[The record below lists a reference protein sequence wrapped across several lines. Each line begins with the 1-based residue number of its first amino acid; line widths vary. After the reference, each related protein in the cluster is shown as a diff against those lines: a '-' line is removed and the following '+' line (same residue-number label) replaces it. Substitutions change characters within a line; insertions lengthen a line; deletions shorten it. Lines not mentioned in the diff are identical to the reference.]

1 MRPDELLK
9 LAKKEKLDQVEP
21 AWLATIAEGA
31 GDAEA
36 LLEVPEL
43 LAGRGH
49 VDLAENLLWYLA
61 DWLTE
66 RGDLQ
71 GALQVARR
79 GGRILPGSGVMR
91 ELACGLYSQVHSGGT
106 DIEDLIRLT
115 LKAPSLPL
123 DEALAALEKIMAL
136 RPGAYVL
143 DRQLGTVGRVAGLDV
158 EKGGIVV
165 TVPEGEKLYGPA
177 LVGRLDAVEDDDFRA
192 LCAFERD
199 RVIGL
204 AQEDPEELV
213 RIVLTTLDRRM
224 ELRRLRLYL
233 EPVVGSWSKWWS
245 SAKGKL
251 KRSST
256 IGMTEGAS
264 PSIFLRVRPL
274 SHEERLLR
282 RFASLEQPMEKM
294 AMALDMLPEAKARGG
309 LQPDTFQQVVDEV
322 AAIGR
327 DAQAAAVRVAAA
339 AVASAVHDE
348 HGLVAVAEVGVADCM
363 RDLLAD
369 PFAVVPALTNQNVL
383 LCTLDFIRRR
393 APHGW
398 QELFVAL
405 MPVSGRTVCEALA
418 RRLEEAGASDALA
431 EARKEILAST
441 ESHPGALSW
450 LWRDC
455 AARQGGLREGADV
468 ALGVDPAVVVM
479 QIFSVLAATVRS
491 PSLSEEARKER
502 IAELRSAL
510 FMRDDGPLRQ
520 ALEGARPEQLAAV
533 KDLAERGVGL
543 TTHMQADMTKVLRS
557 IRPALF
563 EKAIPPWDQGII
575 YTTAEGIAR
584 RQEELEHIVHVR
596 LPEVMREVGQAAS
609 FGDVSDNAEYSAA
622 VAERARLAERA
633 GRIQEE
639 ISEARLITH
648 EMASADHVTI
658 GSRVRA
664 RNMGT
669 GETETLTFLGPWDA
683 RPEDKVYAYNAPLGL
698 VFMGRR
704 PGETVTYR
712 MDSEERRW
720 EVLEVEPAV

>member
-1 MRPDELLK
+1 MQSDELLK

-31 GDAEA
+31 SDLDA
-36 LLEVPEL
+36 LLEVPVL

-49 VDLAENLLWYLA
+49 QDLAENLLWYLA
-61 DWLTE
+61 DSLTE

-71 GALQVARR
+71 RALEVARR
-79 GGRILPGSGVMR
+79 GGRALPGSGTMR
-91 ELACGLYSQVHSGGT
+91 ELLCGLYAQVHGSRT
-106 DIEDLIRLT
+106 DIADLIRLT
-115 LKAPSLPL
+115 LKAPDLPL
-123 DEALAALEKIMAL
+123 DEALAALDKMMAL
-136 RPGAYVL
+136 RPGAYIL
-143 DRQLGTVGRVAGLDV
+143 DRQLGTVGRIAGLDV
-158 EKGGIVV
+158 EKGGLVV
-165 TVPEGEKLYGPA
+165 TVQEGEKLYGPA
-177 LVGRLDAVEDDDFRA
+177 LVGRLDAVEEDDFRA
-192 LCAFERD
+192 LCVFERD
-199 RVIGL
+199 RVSRL
-204 AQEDPEELV
+204 AENDPEELV

-245 SAKGKL
+245 SAKEKL

-256 IGMTEGAS
+256 IGMTEGGS

-282 RFASLEQPMEKM
+282 RFASIEQPMEKL
-294 AMALDMLPEAKARGG
+294 AMALEMLQEAKVRGS
-309 LQPDTFQQVVDEV
+309 LQPATFQQVADEV

-327 DAQAAAVRVAAA
+327 GAPGAAMGVAAA
-339 AVASAVHDE
+339 AVAGAIHDE
-348 HGLVAVAEVGVADCM
+348 YASVTVPEAGETESM
-363 RDLLAD
+363 RSLLAD
-369 PFAVVPALTNQNVL
+369 PPGVVAALANGNVL

-393 APHGW
+393 AAHGW
-398 QELFVAL
+398 EDFFVAL
-405 MPVSGRTVCEALA
+405 MSLSGRSVCEALA
-418 RRLEEAGASDALA
+418 RRLEEGGANEALA
-431 EARKEILAST
+431 EARREILASP
-441 ESHPGALSW
+441 ESHPGALAW

-455 AARQGGLREGADV
+455 AAQQGAES
-468 ALGVDPAVVVM
+468 ALGVDPVVVVM
-479 QIFSVLAATVRS
+479 QILSVLAATVRS

-502 IAELRSAL
+502 IAELRSGL
-510 FMRDDGPLRQ
+510 FMRDCGPLSH
-520 ALEGARPEQLAAV
+520 ALASARPEQLAAV
-533 KDLAERGVGL
+533 NDMAERGAGL

-563 EKAIPPWDQGII
+563 EKTIPPWEQGII
-575 YTTAEGIAR
+575 YTTGEGIAR
-584 RQEELEHIVHVR
+584 RKEELEHIVHVR

-609 FGDVSDNAEYSAA
+609 FGDVSDNAEYRSA

-664 RNMGT
+664 RNVGT
-669 GETETLTFLGPWDA
+669 GETEMLTFLGPWDA
-683 RPEDKVYAYNAPLGL
+683 RPEEKVYAYNAPLGL
-698 VFMGRR
+698 VFMGKR

-720 EVLEVEPAV
+720 EVLEVEAAV